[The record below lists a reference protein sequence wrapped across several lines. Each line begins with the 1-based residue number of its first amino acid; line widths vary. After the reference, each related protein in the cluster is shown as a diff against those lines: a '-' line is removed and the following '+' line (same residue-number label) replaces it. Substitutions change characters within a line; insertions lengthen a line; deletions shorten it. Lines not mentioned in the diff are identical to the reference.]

1 MNDDLLKAA
10 LAWHDAGAT
19 VLPAA
24 TDGSKRPALEW
35 KAYQTDRPTR
45 DQIETWFHADQQGL
59 GLLCGQASG
68 NLEMLELEGRAVD
81 EGAVDLITEVIRHA
95 GLADLWEQV
104 TTGGYSEHTPS
115 GGLHLLYRVDDE
127 AVPGNLKL
135 ARRPATEAELAD
147 NPDEKLK
154 VLAETRGEGG
164 WVVIAPSAG
173 TTHPTGTAW
182 TVLFGGPDTVPT
194 ITAAQRHQL
203 HQVIRTLD
211 RVPAREPMPT
221 VPRLAIVRPE
231 GGISP
236 GDDFEARVDWTDP
249 LLLGGADWRA
259 LWTKAG
265 RTYWRR
271 PGKDT
276 PGISATTGG
285 AADGRDRLYVFSSST
300 EFEQETPYTKFG
312 AYALIHHS
320 SDHQAAAKA
329 LKAAGFGKASPL
341 APDPATAQREMLAE
355 LLPPPGAPPS
365 NSRVLTAVD
374 GTSARVLA
382 EPVPAPQAYG
392 PTEDGMARALVAHH
406 GHDLRYCPQRGMWL
420 RWDGHRWGWD
430 EAEHHRELIRAL
442 ARALPDDGDR
452 DERAFKKR
460 ALSAAGT
467 AGIERLARSD
477 AKIVVGVGQLDADPW
492 ILNTP
497 GGIIDLRT
505 GQLRPADPTA
515 LCTRST
521 AVPLDQTA
529 DPTQWLQF
537 LADTFNDPDLIA
549 YLQRLVGYSAIGM
562 VGPHVLPFTVGSG
575 GNGKGV
581 FLESI
586 TGVLG
591 DYATTAPVG
600 FLMTHQHASHETE
613 IARLAGARMVV
624 CSEVNEGD
632 RFDEAK
638 VKQLTGGDTITA
650 RFMRQDHF
658 TFTPTHQLWLM
669 GNTRPEV
676 RTGGR
681 SFWRRLRLI
690 PFEHEVPADQIIDD
704 LQGILVRDHG
714 PALLAWL
721 VAGAVAYAAGGL
733 AEPGKVKAATAEYEA
748 DQDNLARFVDE
759 CCHVGGGQHV
769 QIKAARVREAYEK
782 WCYAT
787 GETPV
792 TVKAFGM
799 AMKNRFHVELARTR
813 SARMYVGLALLA
825 DEDASPDASPESEER
840 NGWLS

>member
-1 MNDDLLKAA
+1 VTDDILKTA

-24 TDGSKRPALEW
+24 LDGSKRPALEW
-35 KAYQTDRPTR
+35 KTYQTTRPDRA
-45 DQIETWFHADQQGL
+45 QVEVWFADHPGL

-81 EGAVDLITEVIRHA
+81 QGAVEHLAELVRHA
-95 GLADLWEQV
+95 GLADLWETV
-104 TTGGYSEHTPS
+104 TTGGYAEHTPS
-115 GGLHLLYRVDDE
+115 GGLHLLYRVADE
-127 AVPGNLKL
+127 PVPGNLKL
-135 ARRPATEAELAD
+135 ARDEAGL
-147 NPDEKLK
+147 

-164 WVVIAPSAG
+164 WVVVAPSGGA
-173 TTHPTGTAW
+173 THPTGQPW
-182 TVLFGGPDTVPT
+182 TLLYGGPDTTPT

-203 HQVIRTLD
+203 HQMVRTLD
-211 RVPAREPMPT
+211 RTPTREPAPT

-231 GGISP
+231 GGVSP

-249 LLLGGADWRA
+249 LLLGGAGWRA

-285 AADGRDRLYVFSSST
+285 ALDGRDRLYVFSSST
-300 EFEQETPYTKFG
+300 DFEQEVPLTKLHV
-312 AYALIHHS
+312 YAVLHHAG
-320 SDHQAAAKA
+320 DHTAAARA
-329 LKAAGFGKASPL
+329 LKAQGFGKASPL
-341 APDPATAQREMLAE
+341 APDPAAVQREMLAD
-355 LLPPPGAPPS
+355 LLPDQGGSKNGTVREAT
-365 NSRVLTAVD
+365 NQRVLAAVD
-374 GTSARVLA
+374 GSAARVLA
-382 EPVPAPQAYG
+382 EPAPAPQQYG

-406 GHDLRYCPQRGMWL
+406 GTSLRYCPQRGSWL

-430 EAEHHRELIRAL
+430 QAEHHRELILTL

-452 DERAFKKR
+452 EERTFKKR
-460 ALSAAGT
+460 ALSAAGVS
-467 AGIERLARSD
+467 GIERLARHNGQ
-477 AKIVVGVGQLDADPW
+477 IVIGLDRLDADPW

-505 GQLRPADPTA
+505 GQLRPADPAA

-521 AVPLDQTA
+521 AVPLEPEA
-529 DPTQWLQF
+529 DPARWLRF
-537 LADTFNDPDLIA
+537 LADTFNDPQLIA
-549 YLQRLVGYSAIGM
+549 YLQRLVGYSAVGM
-562 VGPHVLPFTVGSG
+562 VGPHVLPFAFGSG

-581 FLESI
+581 FLESV

-690 PFEHEVPADQIIDD
+690 PFEHEVPAADVVDD
-704 LQGILVRDHG
+704 LQGVLVRDHG

-721 VAGAVAYAAGGL
+721 VAGAVAFAAGGL
-733 AEPGKVKAATAEYEA
+733 AEPEKVKAATAEYEA
-748 DQDNLARFVDE
+748 DQDTMARFVDE
-759 CCHVGGGQHV
+759 CCLIGGGQHV
-769 QIKAARVREAYEK
+769 QIKAAKVRDAYEK
-782 WCYAT
+782 WCYAA

-792 TVKAFGM
+792 SAKAFGM
-799 AMKNRFHVELARTR
+799 AMKGRFHVELARTNA
-813 SARMYVGLALLA
+813 ARMYVGLSLVT
-825 DEDASPDASPESEER
+825 DEDASPDASPVAEGEDPWR
-840 NGWLS
+840 